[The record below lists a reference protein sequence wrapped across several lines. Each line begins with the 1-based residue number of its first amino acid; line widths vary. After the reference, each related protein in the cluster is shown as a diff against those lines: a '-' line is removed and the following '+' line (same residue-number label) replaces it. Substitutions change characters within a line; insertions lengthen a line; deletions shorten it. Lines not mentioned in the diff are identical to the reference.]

1 MASRPKS
8 RKILGIPVEFGG
20 YDWKSKGAIAKLAVI
35 AVLAGAVIFFI
46 VSNGA

>member
-20 YDWKSKGAIAKLAVI
+20 YDWKSKGAIIKLSVI
-35 AVLAGAVIFFI
+35 AVLIGATIFFI
-46 VSNGA
+46 VGQ